1 MKRAR
6 LSLVVVALLAAVE
19 TGLVA
24 QSSIVQQ
31 IIVKVNGEIFTLTE
45 LTQRQIQ
52 ALRDKN
58 RMVDKPADLENDAT
72 LRTMLATLT
81 PDILVSAVDELL
93 IVQRGRELGFRL
105 TDDQFKSVV
114 ESVKKDNKLDDAAFK
129 VALTQEGLTMDLY
142 RQMMERQMIIQKVQ
156 QDEVMQHAT
165 LTDEESRQYYQ
176 AHPAEFTTA
185 PKVSLREIFIAVPTT
200 TRGMDT
206 VFNADVDAAAKA
218 KAAALRA
225 RITGG
230 EPFAQVATEASESTT
245 KDKGGLMGPVNLP
258 DMNPALRDIIQ
269 KLKVGETSEPVRTGA
284 GWQLFMVDTE
294 TAATLQPFD
303 KVRDQIS
310 QRVYAERLDGETKK
324 YLDKLRTQALIEWK
338 HDEMKKM
345 YEKRVA
351 EAKGKVG
358 G

>member
-1 MKRAR
+1 MKRA
-6 LSLVVVALLAAVE
+6 SIGLVVVALLAGFE

-24 QSSIVQQ
+24 QGQIIQQ

-93 IVQRGRELGFRL
+93 LVQRGRELGFRL
-105 TDDQFKSVV
+105 TDDQFKSVIENV
-114 ESVKKDNKLDDAAFK
+114 RKDNKLDDAGFK
-129 VALTQEGLTMDLY
+129 AALLQEGLTMDLY

-185 PKVSLREIFIAVPTT
+185 PKVSLREIFVAVPTT
-200 TRGMDT
+200 TRGTNT
-206 VFNADVDAAAKA
+206 VFNAETDATAKEKITA
-218 KAAALRA
+218 IRA

-230 EPFAQVATEASESTT
+230 EPFDKVAADASESAT

-258 DMNPALRDIIQ
+258 DMNPVLRDIIE
-269 KLKVGETSEPVRTGA
+269 KLKVGEVSEPVRTATGYE
-284 GWQLFMVDTE
+284 LFMIDAQ
-294 TAATLQPFD
+294 TAATLEPFE
-303 KVRDQIS
+303 KVRDQIA

-324 YLDKLRTQALIEWK
+324 YLGKLRTQALIEWK
-338 HDEMKKM
+338 HDEMRKM
-345 YEKRVA
+345 YEKRMA
-351 EAKGKVG
+351 ETKGKAG
-358 G
+358 